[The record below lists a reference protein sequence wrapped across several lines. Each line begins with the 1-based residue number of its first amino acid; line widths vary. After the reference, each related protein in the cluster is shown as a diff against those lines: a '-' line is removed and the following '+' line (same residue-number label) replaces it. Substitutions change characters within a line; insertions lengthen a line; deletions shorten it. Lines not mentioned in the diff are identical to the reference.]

1 MSPPEHKEKIW
12 NYIKDIKVGMLTT
25 LNEGELRARPMYVVQ
40 KDYDGFLWFF
50 TRKSSEKADEVHETR
65 DVCISFASPADDVY
79 VSLTGT
85 ARVTQDGPLIKKFWN
100 PFVAAWF
107 EGDENDDDV
116 ALLEIKVKKGEHW
129 DATDNKITQLYEIA
143 KANMSDETPDLGENQ
158 KFGTSK

>member
-1 MSPPEHKEKIW
+1 M
-12 NYIKDIKVGMLTT
+12 
-25 LNEGELRARPMYVVQ
+25 
-40 KDYDGFLWFF
+40 
-50 TRKSSEKADEVHETR
+50 
-65 DVCISFASPADDVY
+65 
-79 VSLTGT
+79 
-85 ARVTQDGPLIKKFWN
+85 IKKFWN